1 MRPPGWAAGS
11 PPLPQPIGTAG
22 TRKYKRGGG
31 GLVPRPR
38 PGGGFFLA
46 AKHTPP
52 ALWAGAFPQNI
63 EGGRTEAAGW
73 YQPP

>member
-31 GLVPRPR
+31 GLGAPPPPGAGVIFFVP
-38 PGGGFFLA
+38 
-46 AKHTPP
+46 
-52 ALWAGAFPQNI
+52 
-63 EGGRTEAAGW
+63 
-73 YQPP
+73 

>member
-31 GLVPRPR
+31 HLAAPPGPDRGIFFFWGR
-38 PGGGFFLA
+38 GGG
-46 AKHTPP
+46 
-52 ALWAGAFPQNI
+52 
-63 EGGRTEAAGW
+63 RV
-73 YQPP
+73 

>member
-31 GLVPRPR
+31 GFEAPPRPDR
-38 PGGGFFLA
+38 GFFFFFTA
-46 AKHTPP
+46 AR
-52 ALWAGAFPQNI
+52 
-63 EGGRTEAAGW
+63 GGV
-73 YQPP
+73 